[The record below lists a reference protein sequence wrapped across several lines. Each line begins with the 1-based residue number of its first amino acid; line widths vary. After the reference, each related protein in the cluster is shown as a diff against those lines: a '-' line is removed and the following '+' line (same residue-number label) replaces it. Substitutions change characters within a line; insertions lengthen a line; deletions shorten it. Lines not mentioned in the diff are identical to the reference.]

1 MKFTLGVA
9 LTPLD
14 QLIPLAQVAEQ
25 CGFSSIALPD
35 SIFFSEQ
42 VAAAGVN
49 RFYFGWTGALAQG
62 RSGDITCSNSVPA
75 AWGFR

>member
-42 VAAAGVN
+42 VAAA
-49 RFYFGWTGALAQG
+49 YPYMPDG
-62 RSGDITCSNSVPA
+62 RRKRSARAGPPSPRA
-75 AWGFR
+75 PRR